1 MRRCW
6 RWATTSGARF
16 VPVGGVTVDADV
28 TEDSYDI
35 SASLQS
41 RGILNLFER
50 TNLEARASGFI
61 RNGDVHW
68 ARYDLDHRYSRKRRV
83 VNMLVADDGAVL
95 TQSLAIMEYL
105 DDAGLGDTSLL
116 PKDPVDRAHV
126 RALALALACDVHPLN
141 NVRVLNYL
149 SGELGATNEQKNAWI
164 AHWIAIGLDAFEKT
178 LEQSGMSGHFCFDD
192 MPTLA
197 DCVLVPQVFSAR
209 RFNVDVSKYPRVAA
223 IDALCNTLPAFIS
236 AHPKN
241 QPDFS
246 P

>member
-1 MRRCW
+1 MKLYNYYR
-6 RWATTSGARF
+6 S
-16 VPVGGVTVDADV
+16 
-28 TEDSYDI
+28 
-35 SASLQS
+35 SAAF
-41 RGILNLFER
+41 RVRIALNLKGL
-50 TNLEARASGFI
+50 TWQHVGVHLLKAQHRAPDYLKLNPAG
-61 RNGDVHW
+61 
-68 ARYDLDHRYSRKRRV
+68 
-83 VNMLVADDGAVL
+83 LVPTLLADDGAVL

-105 DDAGLGDTSLL
+105 DETMPNVAPLL
-116 PKDPVDRAHV
+116 PKGAVDRAHV
-126 RALALALACDVHPLN
+126 RALALSLACDAHPLN

-149 SGELGATNEQKNAWI
+149 TDELGVTADQKNAWI
-164 AHWIAIGLDAFEKT
+164 AHWISLGLEAFEQT
-178 LEQSGMSGHFCFDD
+178 LAQSKMSGHFCFDD

-209 RFNVDVSKYPRVAA
+209 RFNVDLAKFPRIVA

>member
-1 MRRCW
+1 MKLYNYYR
-6 RWATTSGARF
+6 S
-16 VPVGGVTVDADV
+16 
-28 TEDSYDI
+28 
-35 SASLQS
+35 SAAY
-41 RGILNLFER
+41 RVRIALNLKGL
-50 TNLEARASGFI
+50 TWQHVGVHLLKAQHRAPDYLKLNPAGL
-61 RNGDVHW
+61 VPT
-68 ARYDLDHRYSRKRRV
+68 
-83 VNMLVADDGAVL
+83 LVADDGAVL

-105 DDAGLGDTSLL
+105 DDAGLGDTPLL

-164 AHWIAIGLDAFEKT
+164 AHWITIGLGAFEKT